1 MRVSNRSGKPENNA
15 PKTTYDF
22 NTYLVLDGSIKVT
35 TGFPIGTAVTIH
47 FFRLTLRVPVSTRKK
62 CVVIG
67 FDNVKSKNNF

>member
-22 NTYLVLDGSIKVT
+22 NTYLVLDRSIKVT

-47 FFRLTLRVPVSTRKK
+47 FFSPDTSSPGIHSKK
-62 CVVIG
+62 CVVIE
-67 FDNVKSKNNF
+67 FDNVEK